1 MATLRPLRVISTG
14 PSVVREPNSS
24 PKLALA
30 SEEVMEREGC
40 MPDCDHIGRFGQD
53 VQSKASTARGVQKC
67 ACRDQASTFPQVKG
81 WFRAAY

>member
-14 PSVVREPNSS
+14 PSVAREPNSS

-40 MPDCDHIGRFGQD
+40 MPELCPYWTVWTSCPVESFYSMQLSRSCACHDR
-53 VQSKASTARGVQKC
+53 AST
-67 ACRDQASTFPQVKG
+67 
-81 WFRAAY
+81 